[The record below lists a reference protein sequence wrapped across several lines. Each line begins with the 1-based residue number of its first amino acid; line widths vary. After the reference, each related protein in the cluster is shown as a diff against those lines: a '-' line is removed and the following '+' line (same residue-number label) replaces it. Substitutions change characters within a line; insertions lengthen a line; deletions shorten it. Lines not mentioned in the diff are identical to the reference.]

1 MKQTITVTMTT
12 SASTEDVFS
21 ALALLN
27 PEDLSLSTKPGA
39 NGGKTE
45 RKSTRP
51 FADGKISRP
60 PSYTDGRIIWN
71 AAKGR
76 IDVLASLRALN
87 TTGDQ
92 LRAIVTKHDTAEY
105 AVKMAMQRQGIKG

>member
-27 PEDLSLSTKPGA
+27 PEDLSLSTKPVA

-45 RKSTRP
+45 RKSTIP
-51 FADGKISRP
+51 FADGKFSRP
-60 PSYTDGRIIWN
+60 PNYTDERIIWD
-71 AAKGR
+71 AVRGR
-76 IDVLASLRALN
+76 IDVKASLRALD

-92 LRAIVTKHDTAEY
+92 LRAIITKHNTAKY
-105 AVKMAMQRQGIKG
+105 AIKMAMQRQGIKG

>member
-27 PEDLSLSTKPGA
+27 PEDLSLSTKPVA
-39 NGGKTE
+39 NGLGKTE

-51 FADGKISRP
+51 FADGKFSRP
-60 PSYTDGRIIWN
+60 PNYTDER
-71 AAKGR
+71 
-76 IDVLASLRALN
+76 
-87 TTGDQ
+87 
-92 LRAIVTKHDTAEY
+92 
-105 AVKMAMQRQGIKG
+105 IKG